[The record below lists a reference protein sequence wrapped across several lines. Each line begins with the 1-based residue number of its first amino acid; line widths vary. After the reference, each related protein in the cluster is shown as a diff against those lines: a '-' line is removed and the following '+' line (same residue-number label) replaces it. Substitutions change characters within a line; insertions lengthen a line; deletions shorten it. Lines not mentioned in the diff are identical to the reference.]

1 MSIPRDSLPWKHFQE
16 RELQKGAVFHSAVV
30 MIKAAFLDR
39 DGVINQKAPD
49 GQYVTRWEEFQFLP
63 GVVEGITQLNRAGF
77 CVIVVTNQR
86 CVAKGLL
93 TETDLKGLHQRMSE
107 HLARS
112 GARIDAIFH
121 CPHEIEPPCSCRKP
135 APGML
140 FEAAHSRDLDLAS
153 SWMIG
158 DSVADIQAGKSAGC
172 RTARVLVENPAMR
185 EPEND
190 GDTPCDADVT
200 AASLLEAVP
209 QILEFRNS

>member
-1 MSIPRDSLPWKHFQE
+1 MN
-16 RELQKGAVFHSAVV
+16 
-30 MIKAAFLDR
+30 KAAFLDR

-77 CVIVVTNQR
+77 CIIVVTNQR

-107 HLARS
+107 HLARA

-121 CPHEIEPPCSCRKP
+121 CPHELDPPCSCRKP

-140 FEAAHSRDLDLAS
+140 LEAARSRDLDLAS

-158 DSVADIQAGKSAGC
+158 DSAADIQAGKSAGC
-172 RTARVLVENPAMR
+172 RTVRVLVESSPIR
-185 EPEND
+185 EPRNED
-190 GDTPCDADVT
+190 ATPCGADVT
-200 AASLLEAVP
+200 AASLLEAIP